1 LQELDQPVIV
11 SKETTM
17 QVNRRNFLRGTAA
30 TALALSPAV
39 KLLSE
44 LGPTSKLIEGP
55 YWSYLLPTGGD
66 DTAMI
71 NAAIRAAAPE
81 GTVVLGPGIF
91 KIDGIIKLFEG
102 DSLSGCCD
110 GDSFSNNTLVK
121 TGKTDDPVILA
132 TGGKISNLNI
142 TCPDGPAVEVVPV
155 KVSYP
160 YGEVIE
166 MQEIWI
172 DRPKTK

>member
-1 LQELDQPVIV
+1 
-11 SKETTM
+11 M
-17 QVNRRNFLRGTAA
+17 NRRDFLRGTAV
-30 TALALSPAV
+30 TVLALSPAI
-39 KLLSE
+39 
-44 LGPTSKLIEGP
+44 KLIPELKSGNFRIQSLEGA
-55 YWSYLLPTGGD
+55 WWKYLEPSGGD

-71 NAAIRAAAPE
+71 NAAIRAVPPGE
-81 GTVVLGPGIF
+81 TVVLGPGVF
-91 KIDGIIKLFEG
+91 KIDGTIELMNSYFH
-102 DSLSGCCD
+102 LSGTCD
-110 GDSFSNNTLVK
+110 ENNVSTSTLVK
-121 TGKTDDPVILA
+121 NGNPGDPVIR
-132 TGGKISNLNI
+132 GSGNDISISNLNI